1 MIILEIIVN
10 DITYEVVNDYK
21 EAIDKEL
28 LATKITD
35 YFDDFNYIVGDW
47 AYGKLRLNYA
57 YHRNPVSLYRLLR
70 KNGWYANVKKNTYI
84 NHNRMIHQYI
94 LAKNGNWT

>member
-21 EAIDKEL
+21 GAIDKEL

-47 AYGKLRLNYA
+47 AYGKLRLKGFYDVDKEKVKDYNSIANLDNYIKNNCA
-57 YHRNPVSLYRLLR
+57 YDCKWFCL
-70 KNGWYANVKKNTYI
+70 KKKN
-84 NHNRMIHQYI
+84 
-94 LAKNGNWT
+94 